1 VVSASLATGTL
12 GVRHTDAGIAASVV
26 NTSQQIGGSVR
37 TALLSAIFAGS
48 LAGYLASHPSAAH
61 PTTVATVH
69 AYTVGFTAG
78 AVGFV
83 IGLLLALVLLPS
95 QRAIRAR
102 MAAAGASSE
111 TNGSRES
118 PGAGPAQESLQ
129 PTGSGSSC
137 S

>member
-26 NTSQQIGGSVR
+26 NTSQQIGGSVG

-48 LAGYLASHPSAAH
+48 PAGYLASHPSAAH

-78 AVGFV
+78 AVVLV
-83 IGLLLALVLLPS
+83 IGLLALVLLPS

-129 PTGSGSSC
+129 PTGSGSSR